1 MESIHHFLFPS
12 KNGSP
17 SEQKSILLQMIIV
30 ISSGILS
37 SSAIATVL
45 KAWIENRKTRLTI
58 RIDTEG
64 KTLTYE
70 GHHLNQDAPTL
81 HVLVEK
87 VSQHPDLVL
96 PVGTVIAPLRENEQK
111 EKDVLKVSSHQENAM
126 LDGSKQFMVRALP
139 SPLKRLLPR
148 WLSR

>member
-1 MESIHHFLFPS
+1 MLF
-12 KNGSP
+12 
-17 SEQKSILLQMIIV
+17 QMIIA

-58 RIDTEG
+58 CIDPEG
-64 KTLTYE
+64 KTLAYE

-81 HVLVEK
+81 HILVEK

-96 PVGTVIAPLRENEQK
+96 PVDAVIAPLRENKQK
-111 EKDVLKVSSHQENAM
+111 ENDVLEVSNHQENAM
-126 LDGSKQFMVRALP
+126 HDGSEQFVARVLP
-139 SPLKRLLPR
+139 PPLKRLLPN